1 MASFVAAELVARLGV
16 EVSQFTRGMSRA
28 AEAASKTS
36 DAIEETVRDVKRLE
50 DASRE
55 AGQDIARGLGKA
67 DNAARDVEH
76 LSNVVRG
83 ADGKLRDLNT
93 GKFVREMD
101 AAGDAAQRA
110 ERRIKSAS
118 GGISGL
124 KSGLMTTGKAI
135 GVGVAAAGAA
145 AALFGKSAID
155 AATESYK
162 LGRQTE
168 AIVKATGGAA
178 GMTAKQIDDL
188 AMSMSMK
195 VGVDDEAIKKSMN
208 ILLTFRQVRNE
219 AGKGN
224 DIFNRASAAMMDLAN
239 VFGSSDA
246 AAKMLGK
253 ALSDPVKGVTALQR
267 AGVNF
272 SQAQKDQI
280 KALVESGQTL
290 EAQKLIL
297 AEVENQVGGTAA
309 ATATAGDRLKV
320 VFGNFMEEVGGA
332 LLDVFNKVAD
342 VLVNKVLP
350 VMSEMWKE
358 ALPKIKEAFQKI
370 RETLG
375 PVVKALAERL
385 QPVLKRIGAWVKE
398 NGDVVLTFFAAL
410 GAAAGIA
417 AIIALGAAIAGLFN
431 PVTLII
437 LGVAALAAG
446 IVYLYKRSEKFR
458 DIVSG
463 AFEAVKK
470 IWNSLQDAFKK
481 GTFDGFFENAK
492 NALAGLRDAFAAAFS
507 AIGAIIATLISF
519 VMDMW
524 DRFGA
529 HLIDHFITA
538 WNAIFQV
545 LQGVIQFFK
554 GIFQII
560 QAIFTGDW
568 NKLWEGVKNVFGGI
582 WNAIVGTLKYFVNLI
597 STVIGAAMAFISAL
611 WAGVWSGIKGVF
623 ESIWNT
629 IVGAVKWYFGM
640 VSSIIEGVLNFIT
653 GIWTLAWSGIKGFA
667 ERFVQG
673 LVNIFTGLKNTV
685 TTIASG
691 LWDPILSGLKWVANS
706 VIAGFETITR
716 SIIRGVN
723 VIIDGYN
730 AIPILPDLPNLP
742 SVTLPRLAEGG
753 IVTRPTVAMI
763 GEAGPEAVVPLNRAN
778 GGYGETIININVSVP
793 PTADQNRVGQAV
805 VDALVAWQRRNGT
818 VPIRTV

>member
-1 MASFVAAELVARLGV
+1 MASFVAAELVARLGA
-16 EVSQFTRGMSRA
+16 EVGQFTRGMSRA

-36 DAIEETVRDVKRLE
+36 DAIEETVRDIKRLE

-224 DIFNRASAAMMDLAN
+224 DIFNRASSAMMDLAN

-358 ALPKIKEAFQKI
+358 ALPKIKDAFQKI
-370 RETLG
+370 RERVE
-375 PVVKALAERL
+375 PVAKALAERL
-385 QPVLKRIGAWVKE
+385 QPVLEAIGSWVKE
-398 NGDVVLTFFAAL
+398 NGDVVLAFFMAL

-417 AIIALGAAIAGLFN
+417 AIAALGLAIAGLFN

-437 LGVAALAAG
+437 IGIAALVAG
-446 IVYLYKRSEKFR
+446 IVMLYKKSDKFR
-458 DIVSG
+458 EIVSK
-463 AFEAVKK
+463 AFETVKK
-470 IWNSLQDAFKK
+470 IWNSLQDAFDNGK
-481 GTFDGFFENAK
+481 FDGFISEAK
-492 NALAGLRDAFAAAFS
+492 KLLSGLKDAFATAFEAIAAVV
-507 AIGAIIATLISF
+507 ATIVAFIS
-519 VMDMW
+519 DIW
-524 DRFGA
+524 DRFGS
-529 HLIDHFITA
+529 HLIDHFVTA
-538 WNAIFQV
+538 WRAIFQV
-545 LQGVIQFFK
+545 LRGVIQFFR

-560 QAIFTGDW
+560 AGIFTGDW
-568 NKLWEGVKNVFGGI
+568 SKLWEGVKNVFGGI
-582 WNAIVGTLKYFVNLI
+582 WNVIVGTVKYAINLI
-597 STVIGAAMAFISAL
+597 STVIGLGIATISS
-611 WAGVWSGIKGVF
+611 VWSSVWGG
-623 ESIWNT
+623 
-629 IVGAVKWYFGM
+629 
-640 VSSIIEGVLNFIT
+640 LT
-653 GIWTLAWSGIKGFA
+653 GIVASAWNGILGAIKAGWNGFA
-667 ERFVQG
+667 GFMNRVLDVLTAPLRLLGDHVPGMGWLKSLAGIRIPTFDGGGGGGPVEGRTTYQAGGVTRFADGG
-673 LVNIFTGLKNTV
+673 LVTQ
-685 TTIASG
+685 
-691 LWDPILSGLKWVANS
+691 P
-706 VIAGFETITR
+706 TR
-716 SIIRGVN
+716 
-723 VIIDGYN
+723 
-730 AIPILPDLPNLP
+730 AL
-742 SVTLPRLAEGG
+742 
-753 IVTRPTVAMI
+753 I
-763 GEAGPEAVVPLNRAN
+763 GEAGPEAVIPLRELNN
-778 GGYGETIININVSVP
+778 MGMGSTTININVSVP